1 MRPLLGYAAIAAE
14 EPFPVVYQLPIL
26 PMAGH
31 NKWSKIKRQKA
42 VPVPRRSKA
51 CARITRDIMVA
62 SREGGGDPNM
72 NARLALCLEKAKSAN
87 MPKDNIERA
96 IKRGTGEIQGADY
109 VEMTYEG
116 YGPHG
121 IAIFVEALTDNTNRT
136 VADVRHLFG
145 KYGAGLGQNGSVA
158 FQFDRKGIFAI
169 PADGVDEDE
178 LFLLAAD
185 AGAEDVTRDGDE
197 FEVTTPVESFGAV
210 QAALEEADVRVEEA
224 GLQRL
229 ATTTSK
235 LGLDEA
241 KSVMKLI
248 DLLEELQ
255 DVQAVY
261 STLEMD
267 DATIAAVS

>member
-1 MRPLLGYAAIAAE
+1 
-14 EPFPVVYQLPIL
+14 
-26 PMAGH
+26 
-31 NKWSKIKRQKA
+31 
-42 VPVPRRSKA
+42 
-51 CARITRDIMVA
+51 MVA
-62 SREGGGDPNM
+62 AREGSGDPSM
-72 NARLALCLEKAKSAN
+72 NARLALCLDKAKSAN
-87 MPKDNIERA
+87 MPKYNIERA

-145 KYGAGLGQNGSVA
+145 KHGAGLGQNGSVA

-169 PADGVDEDE
+169 PAEGVDEDE

-185 AGAEDVTRDGDE
+185 AGAEDVARDGDE
-197 FEVTTPVESFGAV
+197 FEVSAPVESFGAV
-210 QAALEEADVRVEEA
+210 QTALEGAEIKVEEA
-224 GLQRL
+224 GLQRI
-229 ATTTSK
+229 ATTTTK
-235 LGLDEA
+235 LGAEEA
-241 KSVMKLI
+241 QSVMKLI

-267 DATIAAVS
+267 DATIQALS

>member
-1 MRPLLGYAAIAAE
+1 
-14 EPFPVVYQLPIL
+14 
-26 PMAGH
+26 MAGH

-42 VPVPRRSKA
+42 VTDARRSKSW
-51 CARITRDIMVA
+51 ARITRDIMVA
-62 SREGGGDPNM
+62 AREGGGDPGM
-72 NARLALCLEKAKSAN
+72 NAKLALSVDKAKAEN

-121 IAIFVEALTDNTNRT
+121 IAVFVEALTDNTNRT

-145 KYGAGLGQNGSVA
+145 KHGAGLGQSGSVA
-158 FQFDRKGIFAI
+158 FQFDRKGIFDV
-169 PADGVDEDE
+169 PAEGVDFDE

-185 AGAEDVTRDGDE
+185 AGAEDVELDGDSYE
-197 FEVTTPVESFGAV
+197 ITTPVEAFGAV
-210 QAALEEADVRVEEA
+210 QAALDKAGVKVEEA
-224 GLQRL
+224 SLQRI
-229 ATTTSK
+229 ATTTTK
-235 LGLDEA
+235 LGADEA
-241 KSVMKLI
+241 KSVIKLLE
-248 DLLEELQ
+248 LLEELQ

-267 DATIAAVS
+267 DATIEAVS

>member
-1 MRPLLGYAAIAAE
+1 
-14 EPFPVVYQLPIL
+14 
-26 PMAGH
+26 MAGH

-42 VPVPRRSKA
+42 VTDSRRSKVW
-51 CARITRDIMVA
+51 ARITRDIMVA
-62 SREGGGDPNM
+62 AREGGGDPGM
-72 NARLALCLEKAKSAN
+72 NARLALCLDKAKSAN
-87 MPKDNIERA
+87 MPKDNIVRA

-145 KYGAGLGQNGSVA
+145 KHGAGLGQNGSVA
-158 FQFDRKGIFAI
+158 FQFDRKGVFEI
-169 PADGVDEDE
+169 PAEGNDEDE

-185 AGAEDVTRDGDE
+185 AGAEDVVRDDDT
-197 FEVTTPVESFGAV
+197 FEITTPVDSFGAV
-210 QAALEEADVRVEEA
+210 QAALEEAGVAVTEA
-224 GLQRL
+224 GLQRI
-229 ATTTSK
+229 ANTTSK
-235 LGLDEA
+235 LGAEEA
-241 KSVMKLI
+241 QGVVKLLE
-248 DLLEELQ
+248 LLEELQ

-267 DATIAAVS
+267 DETIAAVS